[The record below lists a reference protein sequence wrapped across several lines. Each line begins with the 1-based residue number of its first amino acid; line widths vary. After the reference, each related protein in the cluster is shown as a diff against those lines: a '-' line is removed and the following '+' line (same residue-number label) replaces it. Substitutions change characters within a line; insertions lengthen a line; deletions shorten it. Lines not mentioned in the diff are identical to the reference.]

1 MQLYYSLLLSLVYLS
16 AVFASDGHSWPAH
29 GGHCLTY
36 DEALDISTRW
46 LSIFSTG
53 GITSKAEVATIISKD
68 IASYDDTFGPPTFG
82 IDELYAAVTAPGK
95 YPTTDVKQYPL
106 WLFHNCDQIGL
117 HWQYSAVATGYAA

>member
-1 MQLYYSLLLSLVYLS
+1 MQLSISLLLPLIYLS
-16 AVFASDGHSWPAH
+16 AFSAGEAHSWPSH

-53 GITSKAEVATIISKD
+53 GVTSKAELATIVSKD

-82 IDELYAAVTAPGK
+82 INEL
-95 YPTTDVKQYPL
+95 
-106 WLFHNCDQIGL
+106 
-117 HWQYSAVATGYAA
+117 